1 VSERVEKLVHQTSA
15 VIYMRTSGGISLA
28 EIESEVRTALQ
39 ECRREALKEAADYA
53 ESPETWKKLI
63 QKDRTWGNITVAGK
77 AIAEMIR
84 ELAGEERTK

>member
-1 VSERVEKLVHQTSA
+1 VNERVEKLVEKYCTHKF
-15 VIYMRTSGGISLA
+15 VIDGGKVCASREQLRAAIVEA
-28 EIESEVRTALQ
+28 
-39 ECRREALKEAADYA
+39 RREALKEAADYA